1 MYHFVV
7 LVCFLRGLE
16 SIGVAVSR
24 SELMNPSLV
33 NIGASITEKFWKFV
47 CVDVICNCIH
57 GVIDYE
63 IKTFPFTLT
72 CMEEFDIG

>member
-1 MYHFVV
+1 
-7 LVCFLRGLE
+7 
-16 SIGVAVSR
+16 
-24 SELMNPSLV
+24 MNPSLV